1 MLEEGRLQR
10 GHYLVIMAIVVQGGV
25 FMVKV
30 TFLPGNKVIE
40 VPEGSTILQAAVSA
54 GQQIESTCGGRGT
67 CGKCKVKVDP
77 GSIDQSIDP
86 GKKFM
91 SEEELKEG
99 WVLAC
104 QVKVEK
110 DLTVTLKTQQMDA
123 HQRKTQLNQLTDL
136 DIQPL
141 VQKHFLKLSRPTVE
155 DQRPDWDRLMD
166 ALPNGEVQF
175 NRAIAVTLPKILH
188 EANFEV
194 TAVTS
199 GNSLL
204 AVEPGDTTG
213 RGYGLA
219 IDIGTTTTV
228 AYLMDLNT
236 GKAIASSAVTNPQ
249 KAYGADVI
257 SRITH
262 ASKGPKELKQLQD
275 LVIGGLNEIIADIM
289 KQTGVKR
296 EEIYEAVVV
305 SNTTMSH
312 LFMGIDPTYLAP
324 APFIP
329 VFRQGIQVEA
339 KELGLNI
346 LETGH
351 VFLVPN
357 IAGYVGADT
366 VGVMVA
372 AKMDK
377 LEGNSLAIDIGT
389 NGELVLMGKGRILTC
404 STAAGPAF
412 EGAEIKH
419 GMRAADG
426 AIERVR
432 ITDDVELETISH
444 LKPIGICG
452 SGLIDAIGEM
462 ARTGVIQETGR
473 IISKPEE
480 MEKLPPKVAE
490 RIIKTEEGYEF
501 VLAWAKDSGTGQNI
515 VLTQK
520 DVRELQL
527 AKAAIRAGVSILM
540 KDLGISLEELDRVL
554 LAGAFGNY
562 ISKASALQIGLL
574 PNVPIEKIETVGNA
588 AGDGA
593 KMILLSHVER
603 ERAHELAKRSDHI
616 ELSTRIDFQEEFV
629 DALSFE
635 PQ

>member
-1 MLEEGRLQR
+1 
-10 GHYLVIMAIVVQGGV
+10 
-25 FMVKV
+25 MVKV

-54 GQQIESTCGGRGT
+54 GEQMESTCGGRGT
-67 CGKCKVKVDP
+67 CGKCKVKVEP
-77 GSIDQSIDP
+77 GSIAPDIDP

-91 SEEELKEG
+91 SEEELEEG

-110 DLTVTLKTQQMDA
+110 DLTVTLKTQHMDA

-141 VQKHFLKLSRPTVE
+141 VQKHFLKISRPTVE
-155 DQRPDWDRLMD
+155 DQRPDWDRLME

-175 NRAIAVTLPKILH
+175 NRLLAVTLPKVLH

-204 AVEPGDTTG
+204 AVEPGDTTE
-213 RGYGLA
+213 RSYGLA

-236 GKAIASSAVTNPQ
+236 GKAIASSALTNPQ

-262 ASKGPKELKQLQD
+262 ASKGPQELKELQD
-275 LVIGGLNEIIADIM
+275 LVIGGLNEIIADII

-339 KELGLNI
+339 RELGLNI

-377 LEGNSLAIDIGT
+377 LEGNTLAIDIGT
-389 NGELVLMGKGRILTC
+389 NGELVLMGKDRILTC

-412 EGAEIKH
+412 EGAEIKY

-432 ITDDVELETISH
+432 ITEDVELETISH
-444 LKPIGICG
+444 QKPIGICG

-462 ARTGVIQETGR
+462 ARTGVIHDTGR
-473 IISKPEE
+473 IVSKPEE
-480 MEKLPPKVAE
+480 LEKLPPKVAE

-501 VLAWAKDSGTGQNI
+501 VLAWAKDSGIGQNI

-520 DVRELQL
+520 DIRELQL

-574 PNVPIEKIETVGNA
+574 PNIPMEKIDTVGNA

-603 ERAHELAKRSDHI
+603 KRAHDLAQRSDHI

>member
-1 MLEEGRLQR
+1 
-10 GHYLVIMAIVVQGGV
+10 
-25 FMVKV
+25 MVKV

-54 GQQIESTCGGRGT
+54 GEQMESTCGGRGT
-67 CGKCKVKVDP
+67 CGKCKVKVEP
-77 GSIDQSIDP
+77 GSIAPDIDP

-91 SEEELKEG
+91 SEEELEEG

-110 DLTVTLKTQQMDA
+110 DLTVTLKTQHMDA

-141 VQKHFLKLSRPTVE
+141 VQKHFLKISRPTVE
-155 DQRPDWDRLMD
+155 DQRPDWDRLME

-175 NRAIAVTLPKILH
+175 NRLLAVTLPKVLH

-204 AVEPGDTTG
+204 AVEPGDTTE
-213 RGYGLA
+213 RSYGLA

-236 GKAIASSAVTNPQ
+236 GKAIASSALTNPQ

-262 ASKGPKELKQLQD
+262 ASKGPQELKELQD
-275 LVIGGLNEIIADIM
+275 LVIGGLNEIIADII

-339 KELGLNI
+339 RELGLKI

-377 LEGNSLAIDIGT
+377 LEGNTLAIDIGT
-389 NGELVLMGKGRILTC
+389 NGELVLMGKDRILTC

-412 EGAEIKH
+412 EGAEIKY

-432 ITDDVELETISH
+432 ITEDVELETISH
-444 LKPIGICG
+444 QKPIGICG

-462 ARTGVIQETGR
+462 ARTGVIHDTGR
-473 IISKPEE
+473 IVSKPEE
-480 MEKLPPKVAE
+480 LEKLPPKVAE

-501 VLAWAKDSGTGQNI
+501 VLAWAKDSGIGQNI

-520 DVRELQL
+520 DIRELQL

-574 PNVPIEKIETVGNA
+574 PNIPMEKIDTVGNA

-603 ERAHELAKRSDHI
+603 KRAHDLAQRSDHI

>member
-1 MLEEGRLQR
+1 
-10 GHYLVIMAIVVQGGV
+10 
-25 FMVKV
+25 MVKV
-30 TFLPGNKVIE
+30 TFLPGNKVVE
-40 VPEGSTILQAAVSA
+40 VPKGNTILQAAVSA
-54 GQQIESTCGGRGT
+54 GEQIESTCGGRGT
-67 CGKCKVKVDP
+67 CGKCKVKLEP
-77 GSIDQSIDP
+77 GSIDPSIET
-86 GKKFM
+86 GKKFI
-91 SEEELKEG
+91 SEAEQKEG

-104 QVKVEK
+104 RVKVDS

-136 DIQPL
+136 DIQPS
-141 VQKHFLKLSRPTVE
+141 VQKHFLKMSRPTVQ
-155 DQRPDWDRLMD
+155 DQTPDWDRLMR

-175 NRAIAVTLPKILH
+175 NRALAVTLPKILH

-194 TAVTS
+194 TAVVS

-204 AVEPGDTTG
+204 AVELGDTTD
-213 RGYGLA
+213 RSYGLA

-236 GKAIASSAVTNPQ
+236 GKAIASSALTNPQ

-262 ASKGPKELKQLQD
+262 ASKGLAELKQLQD
-275 LVIGGLNEIIADIM
+275 LVISGLNEIITDIIR
-289 KQTGVKR
+289 QRGVKR

-329 VFRQGIQVEA
+329 AFRQAIEVEA
-339 KELGLNI
+339 RELGLNI
-346 LETGH
+346 LDTGH

-357 IAGYVGADT
+357 VAGYVGADT
-366 VGVMVA
+366 VGVMIA
-372 AKMDK
+372 AKIDQ
-377 LEGNSLAIDIGT
+377 LEGNTLAIDIGT
-389 NGELVLMGKGRILTC
+389 NGELILAGGERMLTC

-426 AIERVR
+426 AIERVV
-432 ITDDVELETISH
+432 IKEDVELETISH

-452 SGLIDAIGEM
+452 SGLIDAVGEM
-462 ARTGVIQETGR
+462 ARVGVIQDTGR
-473 IISKPEE
+473 IVSKPEE
-480 MEKLPPKVAE
+480 MEKLPAKVAE
-490 RIIKTEEGYEF
+490 RIIKTNEGYEF
-501 VLAWAKDSGTGQNI
+501 VIAWAKDSGTGENV

-540 KDLGISLEELDRVL
+540 KDMGISLEQLDRVL

-574 PNVPIEKIETVGNA
+574 PNIPIEKIDTVGNA

-603 ERAHELAKRSDHI
+603 KKAQDLASHSDHI
-616 ELSTRIDFQEEFV
+616 ELSTRADFQDEFV